1 MIRSIETT
9 GKTKELAIRA
19 ALEQLKLTED
29 DITYEILE
37 LGRSGFLGIGAVPAR
52 VRVSYDD
59 GQSEPKPV
67 KTQPVKAPAKKPETA
82 QKSEPKKAEQRQYAA
97 GSQEKE
103 VESFLRGLLER
114 MGVECTIDISEREG
128 GGLEVKL
135 DGPDMG
141 AVIGRRGE
149 TLDAIQHL
157 VNYAVNRGSDKRMHI
172 SVDAEGYRSKREESL
187 VHLAHKMAAKAIK
200 YKRSMALEPMNSYER
215 HVIHTALQ
223 DYEGVSTSSTGV
235 EPNRR
240 VVVNYERP
248 AGETEEPRR
257 GNRGERSRRHRTAGR
272 PAASQCFRLHHSN
285 SHSIMPCSAAT
296 ASGLPPLLPEIRTY
310 GILTESRSFFDST
323 TFTNPTGIPMMSA
336 GAIPRSTASR
346 TTPARASGAFP
357 QRNTAPSSS
366 EACSST
372 AARARVMPRSRAYV
386 PVSVSATG
394 QRIDSRS

>member
-1 MIRSIETT
+1 
-9 GKTKELAIRA
+9 
-19 ALEQLKLTED
+19 
-29 DITYEILE
+29 
-37 LGRSGFLGIGAVPAR
+37 
-52 VRVSYDD
+52 
-59 GQSEPKPV
+59 
-67 KTQPVKAPAKKPETA
+67 
-82 QKSEPKKAEQRQYAA
+82 
-97 GSQEKE
+97 
-103 VESFLRGLLER
+103 

-248 AGETEEPRR
+248 AGEAEEPRR
-257 GNRGERSRRHRTAGR
+257 GSRGERSRRPRENRAPRAAVPAPEKKTETAEPL
-272 PAASQCFRLHHSN
+272 PAPEYPADY
-285 SHSIMPCSAAT
+285 T
-296 ASGLPPLLPEIRTY
+296 PPVKNKPQ
-310 GILTESRSFFDST
+310 SR
-323 TFTNPTGIPMMSA
+323 
-336 GAIPRSTASR
+336 
-346 TTPARASGAFP
+346 
-357 QRNTAPSSS
+357 
-366 EACSST
+366 EWC
-372 AARARVMPRSRAYV
+372 
-386 PVSVSATG
+386 
-394 QRIDSRS
+394 

>member
-29 DITYEILE
+29 DVTYEILE

-59 GQSEPKPV
+59 GQPEPKAAPAAPAAKAPV
-67 KTQPVKAPAKKPETA
+67 KKTEA
-82 QKSEPKKAEQRQYAA
+82 PKKAEPKKTAPREYPS

-103 VESFLRGLLER
+103 VENFLRGLLER
-114 MGVECTIDISEREG
+114 MGVECTMEITAREN
-128 GGLEVKL
+128 GGLDVKL

-187 VHLAHKMAAKAIK
+187 VHLANKMAAKAIK
-200 YKRSMALEPMNSYER
+200 YKHSMALEPMNSYER

-248 AGETEEPRR
+248 AGESAAEPRR
-257 GNRGERSRRHRTAGR
+257 SGRGDRSGSRRPRDSRERRAAA
-272 PAASQCFRLHHSN
+272 PAAEKA
-285 SHSIMPCSAAT
+285 PETSA
-296 ASGLPPLLPEIRTY
+296 LPAPEY
-310 GILTESRSFFDST
+310 PADYNPPVKNKPQSR
-323 TFTNPTGIPMMSA
+323 
-336 GAIPRSTASR
+336 
-346 TTPARASGAFP
+346 
-357 QRNTAPSSS
+357 
-366 EACSST
+366 EWC
-372 AARARVMPRSRAYV
+372 
-386 PVSVSATG
+386 
-394 QRIDSRS
+394 